1 VILTHLVVFSFF
13 DGASGSDAVVTPS
26 VTSTPAGKPKAG
38 RRKRWWR
45 VGDRVYLGT
54 EQDAERMLDAF
65 LALQSGEVVD
75 PPKLKS
81 KPAPVRPIR
90 QSAAVQIRIPDLPVH
105 VWDWRPAYVQ
115 SMLQRDMEQALAI
128 EAAVRRRMELDEDD
142 LEVLLLLH

>member
-1 VILTHLVVFSFF
+1 M
-13 DGASGSDAVVTPS
+13 
-26 VTSTPAGKPKAG
+26 
-38 RRKRWWR
+38 
-45 VGDRVYLGT
+45 YLGT

-81 KPAPVRPIR
+81 KPAPVRPIK
-90 QSAAVQIRIPDLPVH
+90 QSAAVQIQIPDLPVH